1 MNNLTYLNQYKRSLL
16 AKQQELLAANGGRLV
31 LGAAGGLAGADLMD
45 QAHAESQATIDA
57 SLSQARSSERRAIE
71 WALARL
77 EKGNYG
83 ICSACGEPISRARLK
98 AVPWADRCRDCAE
111 QADGYI

>member
-1 MNNLTYLNQYKRSLL
+1 MNNPTYLNQYKQSLI

-31 LGAAGGLAGADLMD
+31 LGAAGGLAGADLID
-45 QAHAESQATIDA
+45 QAHAECEAAVDA

-71 WALARL
+71 WALTRL

-83 ICSACGEPISRARLK
+83 ICAVCGEPISRARLK
-98 AVPWADRCRDCAE
+98 AVPWTDRCRDCAE
-111 QADGYI
+111 LEAAYI